1 MIQLKVYNKDG
12 NLTGQMEAPKFLSG
26 VWNAALTYQVFKAF
40 AANKR
45 TPVAHTK
52 NRGEV
57 RGGGIKPWKQ
67 KGTGRARHG
76 STRSPLWRHG
86 GVTHGPRN
94 DRDYSQKINKKMANL
109 AIKAVLAKKL
119 AADQLKVLDDPAAGA
134 KTGDLAKTLNNIS
147 MGKSALLVVSSGN
160 RNAVRAAR
168 NLKNVTAAEIKNLNF
183 YDVLNHQLLILEKKA
198 MAEFQI
204 D

>member
-1 MIQLKVYNKDG
+1 MAQLKVYNQDG
-12 NLTGQMEAPKFLSG
+12 NLTGEMEAPKFLSG
-26 VWNAALTYQVFKAF
+26 VWNADLAHQVFKAL

-109 AIKAVLAKKL
+109 AMKVVLAKKF
-119 AADQLKVLDDPAAGA
+119 ASGQLKVLDDLDAGA
-134 KTGDLAKTLNNIS
+134 KTKDLAKILNNVS
-147 MGKSALLVVSSGN
+147 MGKSALLLVSSGN
-160 RNAVRAAR
+160 QNAVRAAR
-168 NLKNVTAAEIKNLNF
+168 NLKNVSAAEIRNLNL
-183 YDVLNHQLLILEKKA
+183 YDILNHQFLILEKKA
-198 MAEFQI
+198 LAEFQI
-204 D
+204 E